1 MPPRFAHLLVSYAN
15 FEAHDLQTVILKTA
29 VPVMAMVLLLTA
41 STVSVAPDDCACAY
55 LRACFGSNY
64 FLMVGVL
71 CQINLA
77 RLLAKE
83 AVLAPTLA
91 ARRYYAV
98 GAVACFMELA
108 LKLYMILVLCP
119 SA

>member
-1 MPPRFAHLLVSYAN
+1 MYPFVAIWNLAR
-15 FEAHDLQTVILKTA
+15 DLQSVILKTA

-64 FLMVGVL
+64 LLMVGVL

>member
-1 MPPRFAHLLVSYAN
+1 MDAR
-15 FEAHDLQTVILKTA
+15 DLQTMILKTA
-29 VPVMAMVLLLTA
+29 VPLMAMVLLVTA
-41 STVSVAPDDCACAY
+41 STVSMAPYDCACAY

-64 FLMVGVL
+64 FLMIGEL

-91 ARRYYAV
+91 ARRYYTV

-119 SA
+119 

>member
-1 MPPRFAHLLVSYAN
+1 MDAR
-15 FEAHDLQTVILKTA
+15 DLQTVILKTA
-29 VPVMAMVLLLTA
+29 VPVMAMLLLLTA

-64 FLMVGVL
+64 FLMIGVL

-108 LKLYMILVLCP
+108 LKLCMILVLCP

>member
-1 MPPRFAHLLVSYAN
+1 MIG
-15 FEAHDLQTVILKTA
+15 E
-29 VPVMAMVLLLTA
+29 
-41 STVSVAPDDCACAY
+41 
-55 LRACFGSNY
+55 
-64 FLMVGVL
+64 L

-98 GAVACFMELA
+98 GAVACFMELV
-108 LKLYMILVLCP
+108 LKLYMILVLVSLTLCAVSVSSLLSQV